1 MLADLPHYAPA
12 RPITHCWL
20 PPQAVV
26 AGTPLPNVDTSPMT
40 LTVANGQ
47 AIQLTYDM
55 LRDLTPEQIYKI
67 YQTYI
72 KELSV
77 KVVDYSKAEQQD
89 AELAE
94 QVGGHV
100 GPGLCGGRRGM
111 RGHCVV
117 GACELS
123 ARPVGVERCWG

>member
-1 MLADLPHYAPA
+1 M
-12 RPITHCWL
+12 
-20 PPQAVV
+20 

-89 AELAE
+89 PELAE
-94 QVGGHV
+94 QVGGR
-100 GPGLCGGRRGM
+100 GTCGHRPCNSASSTCCDCCWVF
-111 RGHCVV
+111 HCAVQH
-117 GACELS
+117 ACGCE
-123 ARPVGVERCWG
+123 CWRLISCMQQ